1 MFYSNHISHDSLN
14 SQPRYVIVD
23 EVSETLEPTLLPII
37 VITHVEH
44 LVLLGNTEASS
55 RPCISCNGFKGDP
68 RYMDTSL
75 FEKKRDIVIKVF
87 VGRTVIKCMNVESIG
102 VKKW

>member
-23 EVSETLEPTLLPII
+23 EASETLEPTLLSII

-44 LVLLGNTEASS
+44 LVLLGNAEASS

-75 FEKKRDIVIKVF
+75 SEKKKEI
-87 VGRTVIKCMNVESIG
+87 
-102 VKKW
+102 